1 MIEFLEEEDE
11 GDEENDDENEDG
23 IYERFLDY
31 LSGMYPPCPEIPEFT
46 SKSVI
51 KHAEFLVSQILSYQ
65 QAGDVDK
72 KKYMDS
78 PLIKRICEL
87 AGVQKASIKSPL
99 SL

>member
-11 GDEENDDENEDG
+11 EDEENDDENEDG

-51 KHAEFLVSQILSYQ
+51 L
-65 QAGDVDK
+65 
-72 KKYMDS
+72 M
-78 PLIKRICEL
+78 L
-87 AGVQKASIKSPL
+87 AYLNCLNIFGKFKIINVKNCCTRKFQ
-99 SL
+99 